1 MAYWAIGGVRLLV
14 LHVFQA
20 PMHTGILLHTSL
32 QAGTRDLSV
41 EMSPASVQAERFR
54 GHEGSAWPAGTKMPG
69 VASYTGSGSG
79 IRTRVI
85 PRSLYEYV
93 FNRPKRCPA
102 VAGRGSAR
110 AWRVS

>member
-1 MAYWAIGGVRLLV
+1 MAYWAIGGARLLV

-20 PMHTGILLHTSL
+20 PVHTGIFFHTSL
-32 QAGTRDLSV
+32 RAGTRVLSV
-41 EMSPASVQAERFR
+41 EMSPGGLPEELCRS
-54 GHEGSAWPAGTKMPG
+54 HEGSTWPAGTKMPG
-69 VASYTGSGSG
+69 VASYTVSGSG

-102 VAGRGSAR
+102 VAGSGSAR
-110 AWRVS
+110 AWRVL